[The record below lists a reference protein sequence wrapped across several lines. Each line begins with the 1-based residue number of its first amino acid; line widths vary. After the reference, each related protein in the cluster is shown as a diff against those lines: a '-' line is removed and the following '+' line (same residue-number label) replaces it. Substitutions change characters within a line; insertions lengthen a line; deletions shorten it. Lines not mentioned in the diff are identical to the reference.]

1 MKELET
7 LETFLSMKKNKKVI
21 ANPAIVGNFQS
32 DNHIKCES
40 NRDRKKTLPAEEY
53 LNKIRPNLKDTINN
67 LKKFDARKIQLTMAI
82 NFISSTD
89 NDEDRVM
96 DSKNRN
102 HN

>member
-7 LETFLSMKKNKKVI
+7 LETILSIKKNEKAI
-21 ANPAIVGNFQS
+21 ANPAVVGNFYS

-67 LKKFDARKIQLTMAI
+67 LKKFNTRKIQLRMEI
-82 NFISSTD
+82 NFVSSTD

-96 DSKNRN
+96 HSKNRN